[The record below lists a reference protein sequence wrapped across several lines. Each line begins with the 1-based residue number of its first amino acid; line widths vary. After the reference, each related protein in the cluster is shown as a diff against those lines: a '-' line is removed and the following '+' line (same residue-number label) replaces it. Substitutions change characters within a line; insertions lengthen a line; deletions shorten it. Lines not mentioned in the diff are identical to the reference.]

1 MDQNVCQLQAAH
13 EGGVLSAAAGLGG
26 GSQPAPAVCGNY
38 MEEEEEEER

>member
-13 EGGVLSAAAGLGG
+13 EGGVLSAAAGLGR
-26 GSQPAPAVCGNY
+26 GSQPAAAVCGNY